1 MAAMT
6 QYATGK
12 RKSAIAR
19 AWVTAAAGDIV
30 VNEKPLEKAFPR
42 PTLRNV
48 IQFPFELAGVAGKY
62 SVRATVYGGG
72 PAGMGS
78 PLARPLAMERASGR
92 ASAGTTAGF

>member
-6 QYATGK
+6 QYTTGK

-30 VNEKPLEKAFPR
+30 VNEKPLDKAFPR
-42 PTLRNV
+42 MTLRNV

-72 PAGMGS
+72 PACQTERCHH
-78 PLARPLAMERASGR
+78 PRAARRLPSKSSR
-92 ASAGTTAGF
+92 T